1 MAHVAAPSRGSKGER
16 AKVLLDHALA
26 ARAALEASTE
36 LRCHAC
42 NRHVMNY
49 DPPVARL
56 TFPCRRCGTWIDF
69 STERSP

>member
-1 MAHVAAPSRGSKGER
+1 MAHVAVQRQASKVER
-16 AKVLLDHALA
+16 AKALLADATA
-26 ARAALEASTE
+26 ARAALAASTE

-42 NRHVMNY
+42 NRHVMSY
-49 DPPVARL
+49 DPPIARL